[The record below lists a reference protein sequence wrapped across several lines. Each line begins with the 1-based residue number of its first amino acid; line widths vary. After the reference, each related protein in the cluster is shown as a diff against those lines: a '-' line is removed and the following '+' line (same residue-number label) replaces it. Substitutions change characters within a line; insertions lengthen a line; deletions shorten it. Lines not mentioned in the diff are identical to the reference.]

1 MCPSIEEYANKIA
14 LDAAISMALNFSPSK
29 DQLIKTATEQFYYM
43 PRETV
48 ISRIDFFWDKKE

>member
-14 LDAAISMALNFSPSK
+14 LDAAINMALNYCSSK